1 MKKKSS
7 SGPDQLSRKIR
18 THLRESAEV
27 KNLIAGQDLG
37 SILSAAHLIAS
48 AFKAGGKILLCG
60 NGGSAAD
67 CQHLAA
73 ELVSRLTKEFERPGL
88 PAIAL
93 TTDTSYL
100 TAFANDF
107 GFVGAFER
115 QVLTL
120 GKPGDVLMA
129 ISTSGNSP
137 NILRAVKAARKIR
150 MFTVALTGGKG
161 HLRKLAQVSIS
172 IPSFDTQYIQ
182 EASLAIEHILC
193 GLIEDLLF
201 GFQPVRRKGKHDHQ

>member
-1 MKKKSS
+1 MKRKSPS
-7 SGPDQLSRKIR
+7 RPDPLSRKIR
-18 THLRESAEV
+18 THLHESAEIE
-27 KNLIAGQDLG
+27 NLIADQGLS
-37 SILSAAHLIAS
+37 SILSAAHLIAG
-48 AFKAGGKILLCG
+48 AFKSGGKLLLCG

-73 ELVSRLTKEFERPGL
+73 ELVSRLTKEFDRPGL

-93 TTDTSYL
+93 TTDTSFL
-100 TAFANDF
+100 TAFANDL
-107 GFVGAFER
+107 GFAGVFER

-120 GKPGDVLMA
+120 GKPGDVLLA

-150 MFTVALTGGKG
+150 MSTVALTGGKG
-161 HLRKLAQVSIS
+161 SLRKMAQVAIS

-182 EASLAIEHILC
+182 EVSLTIEHILC

-201 GFQPVRRKGKHDHQ
+201 DPKTVRRKRKS